1 MLLTVSQVQLMEA
14 DALGCVLWAG
24 IPPAGLTRRQA
35 LHRICARARVCGGLA
50 GSSEVL
56 PPPVCSVGAAGGLG
70 EVGEPCGRWGL
81 AGGPCSGR
89 GRWWG
94 PPEGLWLQ
102 EEQVVAGQLES
113 GRFSRGR
120 GLWKGPRQPGRFRAV
135 VKGKLTGFLKRPGPG
150 RVRAGYTQGAEGPRP
165 GAELS
170 VGIVVCACFEL
181 RN

>member
-1 MLLTVSQVQLMEA
+1 MEA